1 MVSLF
6 RKNGYPGDKWTL
18 TEQSRLLQRL
28 VETLVVTTNG
38 VDLQL
43 RVRGLGALVNELA
56 NH

>member
-1 MVSLF
+1 MVWEELF
-6 RKNGYPGDKWTL
+6 PL
-18 TEQSRLLQRL
+18 EQSHLLQRL